1 MSVVASAL
9 VRTLKFM
16 SQLLAS
22 TPDVIPID
30 VDSNF
35 LSYPATLIVP
45 VPILP
50 KM

>member
-1 MSVVASAL
+1 MCVVASAL
-9 VRTLKFM
+9 VR
-16 SQLLAS
+16 QLLAS